1 MERLGSYNSYEQEQ
15 AQEIQSQY
23 KRGFESYTR
32 IFEHELEPLHF
43 SPAREKF
50 KTPDRS
56 VESKVERGGEVLWH
70 AESQTL
76 VVQPPAGT
84 GDMTTADLAEMAV
97 PVASFVKQTQPDVVV
112 GCDRGGRL
120 YSLVVYSLWGER
132 NPKKR
137 FPTLDGKLH
146 FARLSTSVGDDA
158 IDRSVTRIVNQSTK
172 QAKLTGK
179 PVNGERP
186 RILFIDDWIVS
197 GATREHIFASL
208 ERLGLKDDVEV
219 NFAVMCG
226 GKADASGGKSDKD
239 VPWHDDP
246 SVIGVDYAKKSA
258 EPFPVRTKAARKVR
272 QAIHAE
278 TKAVASKLRVK
289 RSARHL
295 GKLLTRS

>member
-1 MERLGSYNSYEQEQ
+1 MERYSSYSSYEMERP
-15 AQEIQSQY
+15 QEIESQF
-23 KRGFESYTR
+23 KRGFESYTH
-32 IFEHELEPLHF
+32 IFEDELETLHF
-43 SPAREKF
+43 SPAEEKF
-50 KTPDRS
+50 KTA
-56 VESKVERGGEVLWH
+56 ESKTAQDSEVLWH
-70 AESQTL
+70 NESQTL
-76 VVQPPAGT
+76 IVPPPAGA
-84 GDMTTADLAEMAV
+84 GDMTASDLAKMAV
-97 PVASFVKQTQPDVVV
+97 PVAGFIKETQPDVVV

-120 YSLVVYSLWGER
+120 YSLAVYSLWGER

-146 FARLSTSVGDDA
+146 FARLSTSVDDEA
-158 IDRSVTRIVNQSTK
+158 IDRSVARIVNQSTK
-172 QAKLTGK
+172 QAKMTGK

-226 GKADASGGKSDKD
+226 GKADASGGDSDKD

-246 SVIGVDYAKKSA
+246 RVIGVDYAKRSA

-272 QAIHAE
+272 QAIHQE
-278 TKAVASKLRVK
+278 TKKVASDLRSK
-289 RSARHL
+289 RVAKHL
-295 GKLLTRS
+295 GKLLGSK